1 MSMMEWISI
10 ICIGIGLGMI
20 LYSRYVTKQ
29 NDNRPIPRKKGNH
42 KFCIMI
48 PARNESKV
56 IEELLISIQRQTVS
70 IHPEDVYVIVE
81 SKSDPTVTIVKQYG
95 MNYFV
100 RKHLELKRKG
110 YALDEMI
117 KELMRLGKQYDAYF
131 ILDAD
136 NILEEHFIEEMTKT
150 YEAGYDIGIG
160 YRNCKN
166 GNDSL
171 IASCTELTF
180 TMLNDHGN
188 LRKNKES
195 RNVTL
200 SGTGLYI
207 AGTWIEKWQG
217 FPFHTLTEDYELTLC
232 SILHHMTSY
241 YNKKAIFYDEQP
253 VTYKQSVI
261 QRVRWVRGY
270 FDARKIYIPKIKE
283 KVKEKNK
290 NYGSQ
295 IGEIVGVK
303 TYIWMVIGVILFLFY
318 QLYRIGTSYLLDK
331 SIYELGVVKIAG
343 ILLLVYF
350 VIAFVTFTLIWQ
362 ERKRLNL
369 SWKMKFF
376 TIFWNPFFV
385 ITYVPCA
392 LRAILKKEVT
402 WEQVEHSKSFFTE
415 KN

>member
-1 MSMMEWISI
+1 MVMIEWSSI

-20 LYSRYVTKQ
+20 LYSRYVTRK
-29 NDNRPIPRKKGNH
+29 NDNKPTPRKKENY
-42 KFCIMI
+42 KLCIMI

-56 IEELLISIQRQTVS
+56 IEELLISIKRQTVS
-70 IHPEDVYVIVE
+70 IRPEDIYVIVE
-81 SKSDPTVTIVKQYG
+81 SQTDPTITIVKQYG

-100 RKHLELKRKG
+100 RNHLELKRKG

-117 KELMRLGKQYDAYF
+117 KEFIQLGKRYDAYF
-131 ILDAD
+131 IIDAD
-136 NILEEHFIEEMTKT
+136 NVLEEHFMEEMLKT
-150 YEAGYDIGIG
+150 YEDGYDIGIG

-166 GNDSL
+166 GNDNL

-188 LRKNKES
+188 LRKNKET

-217 FPFHTLTEDYELTLC
+217 FPFHTLTEDYELTLY
-232 SILHHMTSY
+232 SIFHHMTSY

-261 QRVRWVRGY
+261 QRVRWIRGY
-270 FDARKIYIPKIKE
+270 FDARKKYIPKLKE
-283 KVKEKNK
+283 SVKKKNK

-295 IGEIVGVK
+295 MGEIIGVK
-303 TYIWMVIGVILFLFY
+303 TYIWLVIGVILFLLY
-318 QLYRIGTSYLLDK
+318 QLYQIGTIYLIENR
-331 SIYELGVVKIAG
+331 IYKLGMIKVASMLFLIY
-343 ILLLVYF
+343 II
-350 VIAFVTFTLIWQ
+350 IAFVTFTLIWK
-362 ERKRLNL
+362 ERNRLNL
-369 SWKMKFF
+369 SRKMKFL

-392 LRAILKKEVT
+392 LKAILKKEVT
-402 WEQVEHSKSFFTE
+402 WEQVEHNKSFFTE